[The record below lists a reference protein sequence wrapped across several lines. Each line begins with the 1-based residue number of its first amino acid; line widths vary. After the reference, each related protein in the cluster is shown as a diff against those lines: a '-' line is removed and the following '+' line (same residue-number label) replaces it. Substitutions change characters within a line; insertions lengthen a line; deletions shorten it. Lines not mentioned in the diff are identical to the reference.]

1 MHRLA
6 GLRAPPT
13 PVPLTLY
20 FLRHGQTPDS
30 RANVFCGSGRN
41 PDLTVDGLAMAAAFA
56 ASYGGAPWTA
66 VCSSPLGRAMQ
77 TAGPVAAAAQ
87 MPIEQ
92 RDELAEIAYGAWE
105 GRTPEQ
111 VDRDFHD
118 DYVRWTA
125 DPAWN
130 PPTGGEPAVTVARR
144 VRRLIDDLTAR
155 SDSGR
160 ILIVSHKATIRIALC
175 SLLDIDVGRFRYR
188 LGCPVASL
196 SVVELADHGPL
207 LHRLADRAHLDDR
220 LRSLP
225 GT

>member
-1 MHRLA
+1 V
-6 GLRAPPT
+6 T
-13 PVPLTLY
+13 LTLY

-30 RANVFCGSGRN
+30 RANVFCGSGRD
-41 PDLTVDGLAMAAAFA
+41 PDLTEDGVAMAAAFA
-56 ASYGGAPWTA
+56 GAYGDPRWTA
-66 VCSSPLGRAMQ
+66 ICASPLRRAMQ
-77 TAGPVAAAAQ
+77 TARAVAAAAG
-87 MPIEQ
+87 MPIEE

-105 GRTPEQ
+105 GRTAEQ

-130 PPTGGEPAVTVARR
+130 PPTGGEPAITVARR
-144 VRRLIDDLTAR
+144 VRGLIDDLTSR
-155 SDSGR
+155 HESGQV
-160 ILIVSHKATIRIALC
+160 LLVSHKATIRIALC

-196 SVVELADHGPL
+196 SVVELAAHGPL

>member
-1 MHRLA
+1 M
-6 GLRAPPT
+6 T
-13 PVPLTLY
+13 LTLY

-41 PDLTVDGLAMAAAFA
+41 PSLTSEGAAMADAFA
-56 ASYGGAPWTA
+56 AVYQATPWQA
-66 VCSSPLGRAMQ
+66 IYSSPLSRALV
-77 TAGPVAAAAQ
+77 TARPVASAVRLEIQ
-87 MPIEQ
+87 E

-105 GRTPEQ
+105 GLTTAQ

-130 PPTGGEPAVTVARR
+130 PPTTGEPAIAIARR
-144 VRRLIDDLTAR
+144 VRRLIDDVSER
-155 SDSGR
+155 VESGKV
-160 ILIVSHKATIRIALC
+160 LLVSHKATIRIALC

-188 LGCPVASL
+188 LACPVASL
-196 SVVELADHGPL
+196 SVVELTAHGPL
-207 LHRLADRAHLDDR
+207 LHRLADRAHLDER
-220 LRSLP
+220 LRELP

>member
-1 MHRLA
+1 
-6 GLRAPPT
+6 
-13 PVPLTLY
+13 VNLTLY

-30 RANVFCGSGRN
+30 RANVFCGSGRD
-41 PDLTVDGLAMAAAFA
+41 PALTAEGGAMASSFA
-56 ASYGGAPWTA
+56 AAYRDDSWTA
-66 VCSSPLGRAMQ
+66 IYASPLTRAMQ
-77 TAGPVAAAAQ
+77 TARALAATTG

-105 GRTPEQ
+105 GLTTEQ

-130 PPTGGEPAVTVARR
+130 PPTDGEPAIAVARR
-144 VRRLIDDLTAR
+144 VRRLIDDLTERFA
-155 SDSGR
+155 SGR
-160 ILIVSHKATIRIALC
+160 ILLVSHKATIRIALC

-188 LGCPVASL
+188 LSCPVASL
-196 SVVELADHGPL
+196 SVVELAAHGPL
-207 LHRLADRAHLDDR
+207 LHRLADRAHLDQR
-220 LRSLP
+220 LRELP